1 MNMNKILLTGAKGQ
15 LGRTFR
21 AHFLSSGL
29 SQKYHLLTA
38 DIREMDLAE
47 KESISDFLESQNP
60 SLIVNCGAY
69 TSVDTAEV
77 EVEAARK
84 VNDRAVS
91 WIARWASENSCQV
104 IHISTDFVFDG
115 RKTEP
120 YLPLDETNPLG
131 VYGETKLAGE
141 IHVLELLPKSGLVLR
156 ASWLYSEYGQNF
168 VKTMIELM
176 KRNSEFGVVNDQIGS
191 PTSTH
196 SLVQLL
202 FRIIE
207 HGTSNGVFHWCDGA
221 AISWYEFAIE
231 IQRQALKYGL
241 LSRGVTIKTLTTEE
255 YPTLAI
261 RPLYSVLH
269 REATLEKFGLHETSW
284 QVELEAVILRIK
296 ALNEALDE

>member
-1 MNMNKILLTGAKGQ
+1 MNKLLLTGAGGQ
-15 LGRTFR
+15 LGQTFQAYFPDSNLPR
-21 AHFLSSGL
+21 
-29 SQKYHLLTA
+29 KYRLLTA
-38 DIREMDLAE
+38 DIREMDLTK
-47 KESISDFLESQNP
+47 KESISDFLDSQIP

-84 VNDRAVS
+84 VNDHAVS
-91 WIARWASENSCQV
+91 WIARWASENSCRV

-115 RKTEP
+115 RKREP
-120 YLPLDETNPLG
+120 YSPLDETNPLG
-131 VYGETKLAGE
+131 AYGETKLAGE
-141 IHVLELLPKSGLVLR
+141 SHILELLPKSGLVLR
-156 ASWLYSEYGQNF
+156 ASWLYSEYGHNF

-176 KRNSEFGVVNDQIGS
+176 KRKSELGVVNDQIGS

-196 SLVQLL
+196 SLVQVL

-221 AISWYEFAIE
+221 VISWYEFAIE
-231 IQRQALKYGL
+231 IQRQACKYGL
-241 LSRGVTIKTLTTEE
+241 LSRGITIKTLTTEE

-284 QVELEAVILRIK
+284 QVELEAVILRMK
-296 ALNEALDE
+296 ALNEASDE